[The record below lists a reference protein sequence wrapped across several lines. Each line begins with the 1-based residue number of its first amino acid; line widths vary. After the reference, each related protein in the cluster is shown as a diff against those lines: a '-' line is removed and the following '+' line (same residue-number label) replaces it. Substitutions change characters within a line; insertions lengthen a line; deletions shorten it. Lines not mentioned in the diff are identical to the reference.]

1 MDAQFSIRL
10 DRKTMESVFRRV
22 YFRKSHRSFVSIAVL
37 VATLFYLEW
46 SLGNLSYL
54 RSWLMLAA
62 LVLLMLASF
71 AFDYAKT
78 MRLAKSNIEKW
89 GDREVVYSVAGDG
102 LQVTTPQGSSLTPW
116 KACDALWIYQDVW
129 LLFIDPTNH
138 FVLPAPGLAGEVG
151 EFVAQK
157 VCENGGKVK

>member
-22 YFRKSHRSFVSIAVL
+22 YFRKSRWSFATFAIVSAVF
-37 VATLFYLEW
+37 FYVEW

-54 RSWLMLAA
+54 SSWLILAA
-62 LVLLMLASF
+62 YVLFMFAYF
-71 AFDYAKT
+71 AFRYAKT

-89 GDREVVYSVAGDG
+89 GDREVVYRVTDEG
-102 LQVTTPQGSSLTPW
+102 LQVTAPQGSSLTPW

-129 LLFIDPTNH
+129 LLFIDPINCH
-138 FVLPAPGLAGEVG
+138 VLPAAGLTGEAGEFLV
-151 EFVAQK
+151 QK
-157 VCENGGKVK
+157 VRENGGKVK